1 MNETAQKTW
10 TALTWPNRISL
21 LRLLLVWPFVL
32 LLLNQRELGWARHAA
47 LGIFLVM
54 GVSDFIDGLLARRLN
69 ARTRLGAILD
79 PLADKVLIVCS
90 VVVLSSPTVAPGGL
104 ALPNWVVVAV
114 VGKDLWVVI
123 GTVVVYLATD
133 RLRVQPTWAGKL
145 STLGQLL
152 MVGYALIAPDMEKLA
167 EGLGRWGILLASWG
181 VVALSIA
188 ATISYTRLG
197 LRFTTAEGKPLENG
211 HRKNGDSDR

>member
-1 MNETAQKTW
+1 MNAPARPVNETAQKTW

-104 ALPNWVVVAV
+104 ALPNWVVAGYQAEVENAPGK
-114 VGKDLWVVI
+114 VGFLYHEKGRGWI
-123 GTVVVYLATD
+123 G
-133 RLRVQPTWAGKL
+133 PW
-145 STLGQLL
+145 
-152 MVGYALIAPDMEKLA
+152 
-167 EGLGRWGILLASWG
+167 
-181 VVALSIA
+181 
-188 ATISYTRLG
+188 
-197 LRFTTAEGKPLENG
+197 
-211 HRKNGDSDR
+211 